1 MNHTN
6 LLLNAYYESLYD
18 LLDSNKAP
26 LIGKIE
32 DMLRSELESL
42 GAVNFDREKYEAYRD
57 ACLAFVDERM
67 ETYNPIGIQY
77 TFDRIPSP
85 LAAQLELQLNFYD
98 SRAEF
103 QALKEAARAKA
114 EPDMTDERLHQ
125 LANELIIQVGA
136 FPDKSIISAYEAAP
150 ALGKLPDYI
159 VARAIEKIINPPD
172 I

>member
-1 MNHTN
+1 MNQTS
-6 LLLNAYYESLYD
+6 LLLRAYYEALYE
-18 LLDSNKAP
+18 LLDSNKA
-26 LIGKIE
+26 LLVEKIE
-32 DMLRSELESL
+32 DLLAGELENL
-42 GAVNFDREKYEAYRD
+42 GAVNFDREKYEAYCD

-85 LAAQLELQLNFYD
+85 LAVQLELQLNFYD

-103 QALKEAARAKA
+103 QALKEAANAKA

-159 VARAIEKIINPPD
+159 VARAIEKIINPPN